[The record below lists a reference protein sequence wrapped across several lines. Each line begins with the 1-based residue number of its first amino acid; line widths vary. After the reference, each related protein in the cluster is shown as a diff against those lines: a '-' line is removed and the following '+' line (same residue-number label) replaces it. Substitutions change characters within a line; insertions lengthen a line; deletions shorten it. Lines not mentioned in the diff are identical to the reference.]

1 MANYVL
7 SEELRRAVVQV
18 VNQHQSSFQP
28 RPKRGRRVRSG
39 GGGGGGETVA
49 SSTFAWVTTEGP
61 VWTQRVGGGFDHGL
75 VGRCRLTEWSG
86 LIPQAP
92 ASGKTIAESEVEF
105 ANLHTV
111 PIRVGSLVRL
121 HCDMGILQGSR
132 WPATGG
138 SADGGTDPLRTVW
151 AELVRAPEELYA
163 LPGAAPSKILWL
175 PATSSK
181 AADMRW
187 DGGAC

>member
-1 MANYVL
+1 MANYLL

-28 RPKRGRRVRSG
+28 RPKRGRRVRNG
-39 GGGGGGETVA
+39 GGGSSENAA
-49 SSTFAWVTTEGP
+49 SVLAWVTTECP
-61 VWTQRVGGGFDHGL
+61 VWTQKVDGGFNRGV

-86 LIPQAP
+86 LVPQAP
-92 ASGKTIAESEVEF
+92 QAGKTIEQSEVEF
-105 ANLHTV
+105 ANVHTV
-111 PIRVGSLVRL
+111 PIKVGSLIRL

-132 WPATGG
+132 WPTTGG

-175 PATSSK
+175 PPTATK